1 MPTEILC
8 DAKYLR
14 LIRRENWEFVQRKNV
29 TGIVGIIAIT
39 NDKKL
44 ILVEQYRPPVGK
56 NVIEI
61 PAGLAGD
68 SPASRNEDLALA
80 AARELEEETGYRAV
94 RMVEL
99 ATGTASAGL
108 CDEIITLF
116 RRRQRRHH
124 RPRNRGGSDRKLA
137 ENPTR
142 SKQTRRSQGL
152 LRPALHPLIW
162 NRIKHEAPKTR
173 SSPRATRFK
182 RSTRQSRR

>member
-14 LIRRENWEFVQRKNV
+14 LIRDNGWEFVQRKNV
-29 TGIVGIIAIT
+29 TGIVGIIALT
-39 NDKKL
+39 SDRKL

-68 SPASRNEDLALA
+68 TANSKNEDLRFA
-80 AARELEEETGYRAV
+80 ASRELEEETGYRAA
-94 RMVEL
+94 RMTLL

-116 RRRQRRHH
+116 RAEDLEKV
-124 RPRNRGGSDRKLA
+124 NDGGGDDGEDITVHEIPLDHVEHWLK
-137 ENPTR
+137 
-142 SKQTRRSQGL
+142 KQTAQNKLVDLKVYS
-152 LRPALHPLIW
+152 ALHFA
-162 NRIKHEAPKTR
+162 R
-173 SSPRATRFK
+173 
-182 RSTRQSRR
+182 